1 MGPHGSSDSGG
12 GSTLQSDL
20 YKALPSGVCL
30 LLCKKK
36 PENNAHSVYTGYR
49 AVTIPEIGILHAR
62 CSQYIAVLQY
72 TDIIKPV
79 TGRASIRSARS

>member
-30 LLCKKK
+30 LYAKRSLKTMPTVC
-36 PENNAHSVYTGYR
+36 TLGR
-49 AVTIPEIGILHAR
+49 AVTIGQIGILHAR